1 MLPKRF
7 EVLQPLQPQGEVTM
21 LKAQLKKIKRDE
33 AKVRQARWDALSTKE
48 KLAELDARGVKA
60 SKQRVKLLAKLQAEK
75 VSK

>member
-75 VSK
+75 VGK